1 MVWKILEIS
10 FETVTL
16 CSHVVSVM
24 AVSWKTDNSEGR
36 IQILYDSV
44 RKQGDSL
51 LVILFLAK
59 RNVAKKG
66 SLWS

>member
-1 MVWKILEIS
+1 MEIS
-10 FETVTL
+10 IETVTL
-16 CSHVVSVM
+16 GSHVVSVM
-24 AVSWKTDNSEGR
+24 AVSWKTDNSEGQ

-59 RNVAKKG
+59 EMFRKRGHCGHRRAT
-66 SLWS
+66 